1 MNFKLIFTVIINELK
16 KSLINGVKVKILLN
30 LNYFKIKFKENYF
43 RLDRLFNLIEQRQS
57 SFVRKTAAYQIGEI
71 VKTHPNE
78 LESLLEKVN
87 LKLIIIISLIEIK
100 S

>member
-1 MNFKLIFTVIINELK
+1 
-16 KSLINGVKVKILLN
+16 
-30 LNYFKIKFKENYF
+30 
-43 RLDRLFNLIEQRQS
+43 
-57 SFVRKTAAYQIGEI
+57 VRKTAAYQIGEI

>member
-43 RLDRLFNLIEQRQS
+43 RLDRLFNLIEQGQS